1 MFLRLPVCQYAKI
14 EPAEPLALVKQFRYD
29 GRRASVGRH
38 QIKAIFPCRTPT
50 LLISSAKDRLL
61 GSLQEGAR
69 LERVMANAMR
79 VVLPRSGHTA
89 LLEVM
94 TLNLVHSRYVG

>member
-1 MFLRLPVCQYAKI
+1 MCSNDAFAARQCCKVCGSSPIK
-14 EPAEPLALVKQFRYD
+14 LAARGLKSPFY
-29 GRRASVGRH
+29 
-38 QIKAIFPCRTPT
+38 RTPT

-89 LLEVM
+89 LLEVWFVNPQVAQH
-94 TLNLVHSRYVG
+94 LH